1 MDSIGKGAFGEI
13 YLVEKKLTKV
23 QYAMKAE
30 RYIKNASNPVLPK
43 EAKIMKN
50 LRNKGVDAIPTIHH
64 FGQETASDGKTMM
77 FRLAAPSFAVV
88 QAARSQSSA
97 HADGFK
103 QKLID
108 SQVKIGC

>member
-1 MDSIGKGAFGEI
+1 MFAKEQEIVDKRYRVVDSIGKGAFGEI

-77 FRLAAPSFAVV
+77 NIMIMDLLGKS
-88 QAARSQSSA
+88 
-97 HADGFK
+97 
-103 QKLID
+103 I
-108 SQVKIGC
+108 